1 MRFECDE
8 EGKLTCSIND
18 HNASYNFVL
27 NVYAYLYKIGF
38 NGLLLR
44 RTDFF
49 CLNTDSFAFYTLS
62 HNLQK

>member
-49 CLNTDSFAFYTLS
+49 LSEYRFFCLLHPFT
-62 HNLQK
+62 